1 MLIKLQILIGDIL
14 LIKVK
19 NQFETIDMVS
29 KVSNLELEKRKAKKM
44 HEFKKQN

>member
-29 KVSNLELEKRKAKKM
+29 KVSN
-44 HEFKKQN
+44 